1 MSNPAIVSV
10 RSEIDDIRDCLAG
23 GDIDSLPHDYPTYQM
38 ARDRMDEL
46 QRLRE
51 ALIKI
56 CDRAHKPQVGVVS
69 ESFDIAITEAKTLL
83 NMTMPRPPYRE
94 Q

>member
-1 MSNPAIVSV
+1 MTNPAIVSV
-10 RSEIDDIRDCLAG
+10 RSEIDDVRDCLAG
-23 GDIDSLPHDYPTYQM
+23 GDIGSLPHDYPTFQM

-69 ESFDIAITEAKTLL
+69 DSFNIAIMEAKALL
-83 NMTMPRPPYRE
+83 NMTMPRPPYSE